1 MSGEL
6 IIQDERQPSLPMRQ
20 ESQQPMRLLELAINR
35 DADIDKLERLMEMQN
50 QWEDRNAKREFL
62 AAVAR
67 FQSKC
72 PDIKKLKQGH
82 NYKYA
87 PLADIISQV
96 RDLIAECGLCYRF
109 EQDHEKGI
117 RVTCIVSHESGH
129 SESNTMVAAPDT
141 SGSKNAIQA
150 IGSTV
155 QYLMRYTFVGAFGI
169 TTADEDMDGRLPEK
183 LDRVENFDRKAVI
196 SKIQELVK
204 NKGNTDEEFLAW
216 FSKAAKF
223 PEPIQ
228 CFSAMADK
236 ELALALSKLEAKK

>member
-1 MSGEL
+1 M
-6 IIQDERQPSLPMRQ
+6 
-20 ESQQPMRLLELAINR
+20 
-35 DADIDKLERLMEMQN
+35 
-50 QWEDRNAKREFL
+50 
-62 AAVAR
+62 AR
-67 FQSKC
+67 FQSRC

-87 PLADIISQV
+87 PLSDIVAQV
-96 RDLIAECGLCYRF
+96 RDLIAECGMCYRF

-150 IGSTV
+150 IRSTV
-155 QYLMRYTFVGAFGI
+155 QYLVRYTFVGAFGI

-183 LDRVENFDRKAVI
+183 AEAPIDRSEVI
-196 SKIQELVK
+196 KKIQELIK
-204 NKGNTDEEFLAW
+204 SKGNTDEQFLAW
-216 FSKAAKF
+216 FSKAAKL

-228 CFSAMADK
+228 CFSVMSDK
-236 ELALALSKLEAKK
+236 ELVFALSKLEAKK

>member
-6 IIQDERQPSLPMRQ
+6 IVQEEKQQSALPMIN
-20 ESQQPMRLLELAINR
+20 ESQQPMRLLELAINK
-35 DADIDKLERLMEMQN
+35 DADIEKLERLMAMQT
-50 QWEDRNAKREFL
+50 QWDERNAKRDFL
-62 AAVAR
+62 AAMAR
-67 FQSKC
+67 FQSRC

-87 PLADIISQV
+87 PLSDIVAHV
-96 RDLIAECGLCYRF
+96 RDLIAECGMCYRF

-183 LDRVENFDRKAVI
+183 AEVAIDRGEVI
-196 SKIQELVK
+196 KKIQELIK
-204 NKGNTDEEFLAW
+204 SKGNTDEQFLAW
-216 FSKAAKF
+216 FSKAAKL

-228 CFSAMADK
+228 CFSVMSDK
-236 ELALALSKLEAKK
+236 ELVFALSKLEAKK

>member
-6 IIQDERQPSLPMRQ
+6 IVKEEKQQSALTMIN
-20 ESQQPMRLLELAINR
+20 ESQQPMRLLELAINK
-35 DADIDKLERLMEMQN
+35 DADIEKLERLMAMQT
-50 QWEDRNAKREFL
+50 QWDERNAKRDFL
-62 AAVAR
+62 AAMAR
-67 FQSKC
+67 FQSRC

-87 PLADIISQV
+87 PLSDIVAQV
-96 RDLIAECGLCYRF
+96 RDLIAECGMCYRF

-183 LDRVENFDRKAVI
+183 AEVAIDRGEVI
-196 SKIQELVK
+196 KKIQELIK
-204 NKGNTDEEFLAW
+204 SKGNTDEQFLAW
-216 FSKAAKF
+216 FSKAAKL

-228 CFSAMADK
+228 CFSVMSDK
-236 ELALALSKLEAKK
+236 ELVFALSKLEAKK

>member
-6 IIQDERQPSLPMRQ
+6 IVQEEKQQSALPMIN
-20 ESQQPMRLLELAINR
+20 ESQQPMRLLELAINK
-35 DADIDKLERLMEMQN
+35 DADIEKLERLMAMQT
-50 QWEDRNAKREFL
+50 QWDERNAKRDFL
-62 AAVAR
+62 AAMAS
-67 FQSKC
+67 FQSRC

-87 PLADIISQV
+87 PLSDIVAQV
-96 RDLIAECGLCYRF
+96 RDLIAECGMCYRF

-183 LDRVENFDRKAVI
+183 AEVAIDRGEVI
-196 SKIQELVK
+196 KKIQDLIK
-204 NKGNTDEEFLAW
+204 SKGNTDEQFLAW
-216 FSKAAKF
+216 FSKAAKL

-228 CFSAMADK
+228 CFSVMSDK
-236 ELALALSKLEAKK
+236 ELVFALSKLEAKK

>member
-6 IIQDERQPSLPMRQ
+6 ITQEQHAPLPMRH
-20 ESQQPMRLLELAINR
+20 ESQQPMRLLELAINK
-35 DADIDKLERLMEMQN
+35 DADIEKLERLMAMQT
-50 QWEDRNAKREFL
+50 QWDERNAKREFL
-62 AAVAR
+62 AAMAR
-67 FQSKC
+67 FQSRC
-72 PDIKKLKQGH
+72 PDIKKMKQGH

-87 PLADIISQV
+87 PLSDIVAQI

-155 QYLMRYTFVGAFGI
+155 QYLMRYTLVGAFGI

-183 LDRVENFDRKAVI
+183 VDTIDRDAVI
-196 SKIQELVK
+196 KKIQELIK
-204 NKGNTDEEFLAW
+204 ARDGTDEQFLAW
-216 FSKAAKF
+216 FSKAAKL
-223 PEPIQ
+223 PDPIQ
-228 CFSAMADK
+228 CFSVMSDK
-236 ELALALSKLEAKK
+236 ELSLALTKMEAKK

>member
-6 IIQDERQPSLPMRQ
+6 ITQEQQAPLPMRH
-20 ESQQPMRLLELAINR
+20 ESQQPMRLLELAINK
-35 DADIDKLERLMEMQN
+35 DADIEKLERLMAMQT
-50 QWEDRNAKREFL
+50 QWDERNAKREFL
-62 AAVAR
+62 SAMAR

-72 PDIKKLKQGH
+72 PDVKKMKQGH

-87 PLADIISQV
+87 PLAYIVAQV

-169 TTADEDMDGRLPEK
+169 TTADEDIDARLPEK
-183 LDRVENFDRKAVI
+183 VEQEEQVNRNEVITKMKDIIKAR
-196 SKIQELVK
+196 
-204 NKGNTDEEFLAW
+204 GNTDVEFLAW
-216 FSKAAKF
+216 FSKAAKL

-228 CFSAMADK
+228 CFSVMSDK
-236 ELALALSKLEAKK
+236 ELIFALSKLEAKK

>member
-6 IIQDERQPSLPMRQ
+6 ITQEQQASLPMRH
-20 ESQQPMRLLELAINR
+20 EPQQPMRLLELAINK
-35 DADIDKLERLMEMQN
+35 DADIEKLERLMAMQT
-50 QWEDRNAKREFL
+50 QWDERNAKRDFL
-62 AAVAR
+62 AAMAR
-67 FQSKC
+67 FQSRC

-87 PLADIISQV
+87 PLSDIVAQV
-96 RDLIAECGLCYRF
+96 RDLIAECGMCYRF

-183 LDRVENFDRKAVI
+183 AEVAIDRGEVI
-196 SKIQELVK
+196 KKIQELIK
-204 NKGNTDEEFLAW
+204 SKGNTDEQFLAW
-216 FSKAAKF
+216 FSKAAKL

-228 CFSAMADK
+228 CFSVMSDK
-236 ELALALSKLEAKK
+236 ELVFALSKLEAKK

>member
-1 MSGEL
+1 MSSEL
-6 IIQDERQPSLPMRQ
+6 ITQEKQATAPMKY
-20 ESQQPMRLLELAINR
+20 ESQQPMRLLELAINK
-35 DADIDKLERLMEMQN
+35 DADIEKLERLMAMQT
-50 QWEDRNAKREFL
+50 QWDERNAKRDFL
-62 AAVAR
+62 AAMAR
-67 FQSKC
+67 FQSRC
-72 PDIKKLKQGH
+72 PDVKKLKQGH

-87 PLADIISQV
+87 PLSDIVAQV
-96 RDLIAECGLCYRF
+96 RDLIAECGMCYRF

-183 LDRVENFDRKAVI
+183 PETAIDRSEVI
-196 SKIQELVK
+196 KKIQELIK
-204 NKGNTDEEFLAW
+204 SKGNTDEQFLAW

-228 CFSAMADK
+228 CFSVMSDK
-236 ELALALSKLEAKK
+236 ELAFALSKLEAKK

>member
-6 IIQDERQPSLPMRQ
+6 ITQEQQVPAPIKY

-35 DADIDKLERLMEMQN
+35 DADIDKLERLMSMQT
-50 QWEDRNAKREFL
+50 QWDERNAKREFL
-62 AAVAR
+62 AAMAR

-72 PDIKKLKQGH
+72 PDIKKMKQGH

-87 PLADIISQV
+87 PLADIVAQV

-109 EQDHEKGI
+109 EQDHDKGI

-150 IGSTV
+150 IGSAV

-169 TTADEDMDGRLPEK
+169 TTADEDIDARLPEK
-183 LDRVENFDRKAVI
+183 VEQEVQLDRREIIARMKEIIEA
-196 SKIQELVK
+196 
-204 NKGNTDEEFLAW
+204 KGNTDAEFLAW
-216 FSKAAKF
+216 FSKAAKL

-228 CFSAMADK
+228 CFSVMSDK
-236 ELALALSKLEAKK
+236 ELAFALSKLEAKK

>member
-6 IIQDERQPSLPMRQ
+6 IVQEEKQQSALPMIN
-20 ESQQPMRLLELAINR
+20 ESQQPMRLLELAINK
-35 DADIDKLERLMEMQN
+35 DADIEKLERLMAMQT
-50 QWEDRNAKREFL
+50 QWDERNAKRDFL
-62 AAVAR
+62 AAMAR
-67 FQSKC
+67 FQSRC

-87 PLADIISQV
+87 PLSDIVAQV
-96 RDLIAECGLCYRF
+96 RDLIAECGMCYRF

-183 LDRVENFDRKAVI
+183 AEVAIDRGEVI
-196 SKIQELVK
+196 KKIQELIK
-204 NKGNTDEEFLAW
+204 SKGNTDEQFLVW
-216 FSKAAKF
+216 FSKAAKL
-223 PEPIQ
+223 PEQIQ
-228 CFSAMADK
+228 CFSVMSDK
-236 ELALALSKLEAKK
+236 ELVFALSKLEAKK

>member
-6 IIQDERQPSLPMRQ
+6 MVKEEKQQSTLPMMN
-20 ESQQPMRLLELAINR
+20 ESQQPMRLLELAINK
-35 DADIDKLERLMEMQN
+35 DADIEKLERLMAMQT
-50 QWEDRNAKREFL
+50 QWDERNAKRDFL
-62 AAVAR
+62 AAMAR
-67 FQSKC
+67 FQSRC

-87 PLADIISQV
+87 PLSDIVAQV
-96 RDLIAECGLCYRF
+96 RDLIAECGMCYRF

-117 RVTCIVSHESGH
+117 RVTCVVSHESGH

-183 LDRVENFDRKAVI
+183 TEVAIDRGEVI
-196 SKIQELVK
+196 KKIQELIK
-204 NKGNTDEEFLAW
+204 SKGNTDEQFLAW
-216 FSKAAKF
+216 FSKAAKL
-223 PEPIQ
+223 PDPIQ
-228 CFSAMADK
+228 CFSVMSDK
-236 ELALALSKLEAKK
+236 ELVFALSKLEAKK